1 MDFFYYFVICCK
13 SRETRFH
20 KNRTVQFTFFLVMAL
35 NIAIATC
42 YDSLFLTLAPYNVRR
57 YGHEV

>member
-1 MDFFYYFVICCK
+1 
-13 SRETRFH
+13 
-20 KNRTVQFTFFLVMAL
+20 MAL